1 MLSSSE
7 RIARAN
13 VLGVGIH
20 AVDMD
25 TAVAVIERSVHS
37 NKKGYVCVAGVHGV
51 MEAQRDRAV
60 ASILLNALL
69 VVPDGMPTVWVGRW
83 QGLSKM
89 QRVYGPDLM
98 LRIFQ
103 RSAVNGFSHFFC
115 GGDYGVA
122 EQLRCNLQSQFPDAQ
137 IVGSYRPPFRK
148 LTSREETELLRITE
162 HLRPDIT
169 WVGLST
175 PKQEQFMA
183 EYLPRMNTRLM
194 IGVGAAFDYH
204 TGRLKDSS
212 QWIKQAGLQ
221 WLHRLAQDPARL
233 WKRYLRNNPE
243 FIALLALQLSGVK
256 KYPLPVVADQAATSD
271 FLIGA

>member
-1 MLSSSE
+1 MLDSSE

-13 VLGVGIH
+13 VLGVGVH

-25 TAVAVIERSVHS
+25 TAVAVIESSVHS
-37 NKKGYVCVAGVHGV
+37 DRKGYVCVAGVHGV
-51 MEAQRDRAV
+51 MEAQRDRRLT
-60 ASILLNALL
+60 SIFSNALL

-89 QRVYGPDLM
+89 QRVFGPDLM
-98 LRIFQ
+98 LRLFQ
-103 RSAVNGFSHFFC
+103 RAAVNGFSHFFC

-137 IVGSYRPPFRK
+137 ILGSYRPPFRK
-148 LTSREETELLRITE
+148 LTSGEEADLLRMTE
-162 HLRPDIT
+162 RLRPDIT

-175 PKQEQFMA
+175 PKQEQFME
-183 EYLPRMNTRLM
+183 EYLPRMNTKLM

-204 TGRLKDSS
+204 TGRIKDSP
-212 QWIKQAGLQ
+212 QWAKQAGLQ
-221 WLHRLAQDPARL
+221 WLHRLVQDPARL
-233 WKRYLRNNPE
+233 WKRYLRNNPQ

-256 KYPLPVVADQAATSD
+256 KYSLPVIADKATTSD
-271 FLIGA
+271 FSMSA

>member
-1 MLSSSE
+1 MLGSIA

-25 TAVAVIERSVHS
+25 TAVAVIESSVRSG
-37 NKKGYVCVAGVHGV
+37 KKGYVCVAGVHGV
-51 MEAQRDRAV
+51 MEAQRDRRL
-60 ASILLNALL
+60 ASIFSNALL

-89 QRVYGPDLM
+89 QRVFGPDLM
-98 LRIFQ
+98 LRILH
-103 RSAVNGFSHFFC
+103 RTAVNGFSHFFC

-137 IVGSYRPPFRK
+137 ILGSYRPPFRK
-148 LTSREETELLRITE
+148 LTSREEADLLRMTE
-162 HLRPDIT
+162 HLRPDIL

-183 EYLPRMNTRLM
+183 EYFPRMHTKLM

-204 TGRLKDSS
+204 TGRIQDSP
-212 QWIKQAGLQ
+212 QWVKQAGLQ
-221 WLHRLAQDPARL
+221 WLHRLAQNPARL
-233 WKRYLRNNPE
+233 WKRYLRNNPQ
-243 FIALLALQLSGVK
+243 FIALLALQLSGMK
-256 KYPLPVVADQAATSD
+256 KYSLPVVADQAATSD
-271 FLIGA
+271 S